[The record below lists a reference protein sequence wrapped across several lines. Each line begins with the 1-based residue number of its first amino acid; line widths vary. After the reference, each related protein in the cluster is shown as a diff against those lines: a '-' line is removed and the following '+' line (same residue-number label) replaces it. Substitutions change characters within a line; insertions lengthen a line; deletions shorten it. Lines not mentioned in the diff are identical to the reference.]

1 MADANLANA
10 CWVEIVQNDSSGS
23 GGWTRVCADREAA
36 RLCRPQG
43 GSRCGAPV
51 SNSPKQR

>member
-10 CWVEIVQNDSSGS
+10 CWVEIVLDDSSGG
-23 GGWTRVCADREAA
+23 GGWTRVRVDREVASV
-36 RLCRPQG
+36 CRPQG
-43 GSRCGAPV
+43 GRRCGARV

>member
-10 CWVEIVQNDSSGS
+10 CWVEVVLDDSSGG
-23 GGWTRVCADREAA
+23 GGWTRVRVDREVASV
-36 RLCRPQG
+36 CRPQG